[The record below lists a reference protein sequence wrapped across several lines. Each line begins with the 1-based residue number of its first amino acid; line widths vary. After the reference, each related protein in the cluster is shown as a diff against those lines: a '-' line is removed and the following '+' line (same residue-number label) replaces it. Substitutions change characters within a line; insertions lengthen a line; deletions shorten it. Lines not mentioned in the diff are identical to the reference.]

1 GPAAVAANL
10 GSDVPRAFREISR
23 LPGAG
28 QLATVAAAWHVAHR
42 SGTALGSSIA
52 QVADLLREEAET
64 GRLVAVELAA
74 ARVTARMICALPVL
88 VLLFA
93 ASVGADPWHFLT
105 ATPVGI
111 GCLVV
116 GALLD
121 LLGLLWL
128 QRITDAV
135 TR

>member
-1 GPAAVAANL
+1 MSRFGFWWTEVPRRRVLRVAAWYL
-10 GSDVPRAFREISR
+10 A
-23 LPGAG
+23 GAWG
-28 QLATVAAAWHVAHR
+28 L
-42 SGTALGSSIA
+42 A